1 MKQTLSAQNAQ
12 SAQKSAQSAV
22 ANARIAS
29 SAIQQHVLA
38 KLQRKLQLRSQ
49 NNFLA
54 A

>member
-1 MKQTLSAQNAQ
+1 MKQKLSAQNAQ
-12 SAQKSAQSAV
+12 NAQKSAQSAV

-29 SAIQQHVLA
+29 SAIQQHAHA